1 MIFMSM
7 RESAVEDGTPPE
19 GRLPVQQYHSACY
32 RLLLGADDVAKCLEE
47 VITCCEWVF
56 SQEELLVL
64 LKDLGIRSWLLW
76 VQSIFSPQENE
87 CGRVCVVQE
96 QTATKPKLR

>member
-19 GRLPVQQYHSACY
+19 GSLPVQQYHSACY

-47 VITCCEWVF
+47 VITCCE
-56 SQEELLVL
+56 
-64 LKDLGIRSWLLW
+64 
-76 VQSIFSPQENE
+76 
-87 CGRVCVVQE
+87 
-96 QTATKPKLR
+96 